1 LTIGGIIRGA
11 VPPLSAANKDSRKLK
26 VYKVHKVHKVH
37 KVKSRKMKDKRF
49 RSGGVY
55 KFSSVRVYKVHKVES
70 IEKG

>member
-37 KVKSRKMKDKRF
+37 KVKSRKMKIERF
-49 RSGGVY
+49 EDIFAWQNRR
-55 KFSSVRVYKVHKVES
+55 KFIKFKVISS
-70 IEKG
+70 

>member
-1 LTIGGIIRGA
+1 M
-11 VPPLSAANKDSRKLK
+11 V
-26 VYKVHKVHKVH
+26 VHKVHKVH

>member
-1 LTIGGIIRGA
+1 M
-11 VPPLSAANKDSRKLK
+11 PPLSAANKDSRKL
-26 VYKVHKVHKVH
+26 KVHKVH

>member
-1 LTIGGIIRGA
+1 M
-11 VPPLSAANKDSRKLK
+11 PPLSAANKDSRKLK
-26 VYKVHKVHKVH
+26 VYKVHKVH

-70 IEKG
+70 IEKGWEYLWIR

>member
-26 VYKVHKVHKVH
+26 VYKVHKVH

>member
-1 LTIGGIIRGA
+1 MTIGGIIRGA

-26 VYKVHKVHKVH
+26 VYKVHKVH